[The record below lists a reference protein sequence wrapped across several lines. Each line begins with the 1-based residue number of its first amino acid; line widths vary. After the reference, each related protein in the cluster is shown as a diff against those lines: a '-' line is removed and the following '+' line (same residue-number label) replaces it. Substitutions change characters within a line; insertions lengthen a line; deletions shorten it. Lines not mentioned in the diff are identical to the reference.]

1 MIDAKKV
8 LKEYALLPNK
18 ALGQNF
24 LISEA
29 AINTIVGAAELKG
42 KNVLEIGPGLGTL
55 TEYLCREADSVLAVE
70 IDKNMIEVLKSTLN
84 AYSNVKVLHRDFLD
98 MSFKELSELVPCP
111 MAVAANLPYYV
122 TTPICL
128 RLVKWDADIL
138 NMVLMVQK
146 EAAERF
152 FAKPGDRVYGRLS
165 VLMQVRFEITSLLS
179 LSPACYYPQP
189 TVDSEVVHM
198 KKRAD
203 TELLPGF
210 FEFVT
215 AAFSSRR
222 KRLTNNL
229 AAYGKERISGALE
242 ACEISLLARA
252 EELSPDRFYR
262 FFKYAMG
269 IENKNY

>member
-8 LKEYALLPNK
+8 LKERALLPNK

-29 AINTIVGAAELKG
+29 AINTILNAAQLKG

-55 TEYLCREADSVLAVE
+55 TEYLCREAGSVLAVE
-70 IDKNMIEVLKSTLN
+70 IDKNMIEVLKSTLHS
-84 AYSNVKVLHRDFLD
+84 YSNINVLHRDFLD
-98 MSFKELSELVPCP
+98 MSFKELSDLMPCP
-111 MAVAANLPYYV
+111 IVIAANLPYYV

-152 FAKPGDRVYGRLS
+152 FARPGDRVYGRLS
-165 VLMQVRFEITSLLS
+165 VLMQVRFEISSLLS
-179 LSPACYYPQP
+179 LPPCCYYPQP

-198 KKRAD
+198 KRRTD
-203 TELLPGF
+203 TEFLPGF

-229 AAYGKERISGALE
+229 ASYGKENILNALE
-242 ACEISLLARA
+242 FCKISLFARA
-252 EELSPDRFYR
+252 EELSPDQFYK
-262 FFKYAMG
+262 FFKYASG
-269 IENKNY
+269 IENKY